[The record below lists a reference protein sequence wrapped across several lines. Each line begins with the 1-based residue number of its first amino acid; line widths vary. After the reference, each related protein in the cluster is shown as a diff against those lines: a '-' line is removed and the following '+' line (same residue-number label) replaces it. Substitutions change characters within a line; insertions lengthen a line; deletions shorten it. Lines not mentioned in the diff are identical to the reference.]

1 MYKVL
6 EIGEKEYR
14 LEYTVEASL
23 YADCV
28 TAIAGFMV
36 DIETAQ
42 EQEDVKKILSSMAN
56 IPQTALTIF
65 YAGLMEAHGTHKNG
79 DGSVPDI
86 QTAKALIGQ
95 YMREHKNNETGNFY
109 GILQMCVEQ
118 MQEDGFFEMIGLTTL
133 FQTKGTE
140 ETNNAKQGSAK
151 ASEK

>member
-6 EIGEKEYR
+6 EIGEKEYH

-28 TAIAGFMV
+28 TSIAGFMV

-95 YMREHKNNETGNFY
+95 YIREHKNDETGNFY

-118 MQEDGFFEMIGLTTL
+118 MQEDGFFEMMGLTAL
-133 FQTKGTE
+133 LQTKDTE
-140 ETNNAKQGSAK
+140 KTNNAKQTDAK

>member
-6 EIGEKEYR
+6 KIGEKEYH

-28 TAIAGFMV
+28 TAIAGIMV

-95 YMREHKNNETGNFY
+95 YIREHKNDETGNFY

-118 MQEDGFFEMIGLTTL
+118 MQEDGFFEMMGLTAL
-133 FQTKGTE
+133 LQTKDTE
-140 ETNNAKQGSAK
+140 KTNNAKQTDAK